1 MNDPCGRSSIEKGR
15 YYLLMRIEALTG
27 SKVVV
32 ELNANDM
39 QQLNI
44 TYDALDYADVDTRRV
59 IWIILDHV
67 RESTGCDIDPSGQ
80 LLIDAMP
87 RPDGGCILFFTIKS
101 GESALELL
109 SCPSQRVLRKQ
120 QQLLI
125 TFEFDSIDALL
136 DCAAAYARMHGDE
149 HDRLFSQSELYQQ
162 GLQYR
167 LLLSPAQQSDALQQ
181 FFCEFARCC
190 GENILTAAQTREHW
204 QPIGQQCFAHLGGGV
219 HHQPPRQKKIAL
231 KPGNVYSSV

>member
-1 MNDPCGRSSIEKGR
+1 
-15 YYLLMRIEALTG
+15 MRIEALTG

-32 ELNANDM
+32 ELNASDM

-59 IWIILDHV
+59 IWIILDQV

-87 RPDGGCILFFTIKS
+87 RSDGGCILFFTIKS
-101 GESALELL
+101 DESALELL
-109 SCPSQRVLRKQ
+109 SCPDQRVLLKQ
-120 QQLLI
+120 QELLV
-125 TFEFDSIDALL
+125 TFEFNGIDALL
-136 DCAAAYARMHGDE
+136 DCAAAYARMHNSE
-149 HDRLFSQSELYQQ
+149 HDRLFSQSELYQR

-190 GENILTAAQTREHW
+190 GESALTAAQTREHW
-204 QPIGQQCFAHLGGGV
+204 QPIGQQCFAHFGGGL
-219 HHQPPRQKKIAL
+219 HHQPQRQKKIAF
-231 KPGNVYSSV
+231 KPGNVYATVE

>member
-1 MNDPCGRSSIEKGR
+1 
-15 YYLLMRIEALTG
+15 MRIEALTG

-136 DCAAAYARMHGDE
+136 DCAAAYARIDGRQC
-149 HDRLFSQSELYQQ
+149 DRLFNQSELFQQ
-162 GLQYR
+162 GLRYR
-167 LLLSPAQQSDALQQ
+167 LLLSPTQQPDALRQ
-181 FFCEFARCC
+181 FFCEFAQCC
-190 GENILTAAQTREHW
+190 GESTLTAAQTREHW
-204 QPIGQQCFAHLGGGV
+204 QPIGQQCFAHMGGGGPN
-219 HHQPPRQKKIAL
+219 PPLRRKKAAL
-231 KPGNVYSSV
+231 RPGNVYTNA